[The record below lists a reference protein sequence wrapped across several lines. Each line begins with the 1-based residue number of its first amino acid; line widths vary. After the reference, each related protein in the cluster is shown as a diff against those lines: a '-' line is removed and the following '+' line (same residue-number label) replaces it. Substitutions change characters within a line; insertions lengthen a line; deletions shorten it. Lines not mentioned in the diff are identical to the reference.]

1 MLNSTGWVLKLPNIK
16 ILVLI
21 MVACTGILHTASAD
35 ESSDYASRFDHVLHR
50 YVSEDGLVNYN
61 GLKNDTEFP
70 EFIQYLADADPD
82 LLKTD
87 NDRLAFWINAYNAFV
102 LSGVIEAYP
111 VKSVLKIGTIP
122 HSFFRLKKF
131 QTKDGGIT
139 LNKLEG
145 KKIRE
150 AFNEPRIHFAVN
162 CASGG
167 CPKLVPIVYK
177 SETLEQQLDE
187 RAKEFINNRDK
198 NYLDKEN
205 GILYLSK
212 IFKWY
217 EGDFTKESNSLE
229 NFIVK
234 YLNND
239 DAEYIKKSD
248 IKIEYLEYDWDLNDV
263 RDRK

>member
-1 MLNSTGWVLKLPNIK
+1 MLNGICCVLKLFNIK
-16 ILVLI
+16 IIVLI
-21 MVACTGILHTASAD
+21 MVACAWILDTAYAD
-35 ESSDYASRFDHVLHR
+35 KNSDYSSRFDHVLHR
-50 YVSEDGLVNYN
+50 YVSDDGLVDYK
-61 GLKNDTEFP
+61 GLKGDTEFP

-82 LLKTD
+82 LLETD

-111 VKSVLKIGTIP
+111 VKSVLKIGIIP

-131 QTKDGGIT
+131 QTKHGGIT
-139 LNKLEG
+139 LNNLEG

-167 CPKLVPIVYK
+167 CPKLVPMIYK
-177 SETLEQQLDE
+177 SATLEQQLDE
-187 RAKEFINNRDK
+187 RAKEFINNRKK

-205 GILYLSK
+205 GILYLSR

-217 EGDFTKESNSLE
+217 EGDFTKDNGSLE
-229 NFIVK
+229 NYIIK
-234 YLNND
+234 YLNKN
-239 DAEYIKKSD
+239 DAEYITKNS
-248 IKIEYLEYDWDLNDV
+248 IKIEYLEYDWDLNDIN
-263 RDRK
+263 R